1 MSVFSVFLVIQCMP
15 VYSVYSWSFS
25 VYLVLQCMFSSEYLV
40 LQCVWFFSAC
50 LALQCIFLFFSVYLV
65 LQCMSGYSIYVWL
78 FSACLVFHCMSVFSV
93 YNLFFSV
100 CVVLRCIFVAVVCE
114 ETGIWK
120 KKKEKK
126 GFFFSLSLSPSPPL
140 HPISSPPFPS
150 FLLSSFLRSLL
161 PTLPLP
167 HSTPPRSPFLPPLPL
182 NIFWDSYYSSQQG

>member
-50 LALQCIFLFFSVYLV
+50 LALQC
-65 LQCMSGYSIYVWL
+65 MSGYSIYVWL
-78 FSACLVFHCMSVFSV
+78 FSACHVFHCMSVFSV

-120 KKKEKK
+120 KRKEKI
-126 GFFFSLSLSPSPPL
+126 GFFSLSLSPSPPL

-167 HSTPPRSPFLPPLPL
+167 HSTPPRSPFLPLY
-182 NIFWDSYYSSQQG
+182 IFWDSYYSSQQGKMNEGRLH